1 MMRASNALVACHLP
15 LLTQHYITLSW
26 DQIQL
31 VTCTMWHAKRAWS
44 IDSGIL
50 TKWAAR
56 KNHANSNG
64 LTKKS

>member
-1 MMRASNALVACHLP
+1 MLSARNALVACHLP
-15 LLTQHYITLSW
+15 SLTPMNITLVFQS
-26 DQIQL
+26 
-31 VTCTMWHAKRAWS
+31 VTCTMWNATRAAK

-50 TKWAAR
+50 TEWAAR